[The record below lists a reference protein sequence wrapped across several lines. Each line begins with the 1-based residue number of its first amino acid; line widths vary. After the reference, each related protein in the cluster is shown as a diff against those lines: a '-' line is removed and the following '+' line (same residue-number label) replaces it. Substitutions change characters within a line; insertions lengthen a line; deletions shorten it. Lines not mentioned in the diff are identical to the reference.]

1 LLFHKGGIR
10 DPHGGLSE
18 TLRSEIAG
26 DRRVVAAVVNAID
39 DHLAR
44 SDQLA
49 TPWDTS
55 YVPVLRQLLDEARDA
70 GRLVVLASDH
80 GHVLDHGTKQRT
92 GSPDG
97 GERWR
102 SAAKEAEDGE
112 LLVAGTRVLA
122 PGGSCVLAIDE
133 TIRYGPPKHGYH
145 GGATAQEALAPLLVL
160 TAAATDEVPG
170 WVEAPYDVP
179 GWWIGRA
186 VRTPV
191 PDAPVEA
198 PVLRS
203 NVKDSTDQ
211 LTLGEHAP
219 EAAVTA
225 LERSRPFNDA
235 RAAAAKDRVPA
246 ERFTAILIALDGAAG
261 SRLLLDALARRTG
274 ITPMRLRG
282 TLATMRR
289 HLNVEGYDVLSL
301 NDETGDVVLDVALL
315 HQQFEVDAG

>member
-1 LLFHKGGIR
+1 
-10 DPHGGLSE
+10 
-18 TLRSEIAG
+18 
-26 DRRVVAAVVNAID
+26 
-39 DHLAR
+39 
-44 SDQLA
+44 
-49 TPWDTS
+49 
-55 YVPVLRQLLDEARDA
+55 
-70 GRLVVLASDH
+70 
-80 GHVLDHGTKQRT
+80 
-92 GSPDG
+92 
-97 GERWR
+97 
-102 SAAKEAEDGE
+102 
-112 LLVAGTRVLA
+112 
-122 PGGSCVLAIDE
+122 
-133 TIRYGPPKHGYH
+133 
-145 GGATAQEALAPLLVL
+145 
-160 TAAATDEVPG
+160 
-170 WVEAPYDVP
+170 
-179 GWWIGRA
+179 
-186 VRTPV
+186 
-191 PDAPVEA
+191 
-198 PVLRS
+198 VLRS